1 MNYLESCT
9 SQFSKGNDKKNDFN
23 WSRCHSNK
31 HTAANTLAES
41 ITLSTRGERID
52 PNIDSIDNNGSMLNY
67 KNYLKLFVLTVAF
80 LLFKAC
86 STLKQTLIQSALET
100 GTITFQ
106 VSKKMIGVFCCVS

>member
-1 MNYLESCT
+1 
-9 SQFSKGNDKKNDFN
+9 
-23 WSRCHSNK
+23 
-31 HTAANTLAES
+31 
-41 ITLSTRGERID
+41 
-52 PNIDSIDNNGSMLNY
+52 MLNY

-86 STLKQTLIQSALET
+86 SAFKQTLIQSALET